1 MRRLATLILP
11 ISIFA
16 SLGCGPPDPETLYVD
31 LGCPR
36 CHGFHLEG
44 NRYGPTLE
52 GLNKNWDSAQT
63 IVTYLRDPKTSVEN
77 DPRLKAQDADY
88 KLKMQPVT
96 ASSDEDLAV
105 LGAWLLAPG
114 EGVGD

>member
-1 MRRLATLILP
+1 MRRLAASIL
-11 ISIFA
+11 SITAVA

-36 CHGFHLEG
+36 CHGFHLGG

-52 GLNKNWDSAQT
+52 GLAENWDSAQT
-63 IVTYLRDPKTSVEN
+63 IVAYLRDPQTVVEN

-96 ASSDEDLAV
+96 DSSDEDLAV

-114 EGVGD
+114 KGVGD

>member
-1 MRRLATLILP
+1 MILP
-11 ISIFA
+11 LMVLA

-52 GLNKNWDSAQT
+52 GLSEHWDSPQMV
-63 IVTYLRDPKTSVEN
+63 VTYLRDPQTTVEN
-77 DPRLKAQDADY
+77 DARLKAQDAEY

-96 ASSDEDLAV
+96 DSSDEDLAI
-105 LGAWLLAPG
+105 LATWLLAPG
-114 EGVGD
+114 DGVVD